1 MRKTIVIGATGFLL
15 LALTACSSVKREAG
29 EAAPAGSA
37 SPAVTSS
44 GSPASTGSQAG
55 SPSKAPAKS
64 STTSVRETKPATSV
78 VLVPMQ
84 TSHGG
89 EFRSPT
95 GNITCEVDLTQVY
108 CQTGTPARSVTMS
121 KSGSYTTCK
130 GQQCLG
136 DAGDG
141 TPTLQYGQ
149 ATGVGP
155 FRCESADTG
164 VTCKAGAKG
173 FRIAN
178 AGVTS
183 VAS

>member
-1 MRKTIVIGATGFLL
+1 MRKTLVIGATGFLL
-15 LALTACSSVKREAG
+15 LALTACSSVTREPG
-29 EAAPAGSA
+29 EAAPVGSA

-44 GSPASTGSQAG
+44 SSPASTGSQAG
-55 SPSKAPAKS
+55 SPTKAPAKS
-64 STTSVRETKPATSV
+64 STTSVRETKPTTSV

-95 GNITCEVDLTQVY
+95 GNITCEVDLTQAY
-108 CQTGTPARSVTMS
+108 CQTVTPARSVTMS
-121 KSGSYTTCK
+121 SSGSYTTCK
-130 GQQCLG
+130 GEQCLG

-141 TPTLQYGQ
+141 TPTLEYGQ

-155 FRCESADTG
+155 FRCESAATG
-164 VTCKAGAKG
+164 VTCTAGAKG